1 MRHGRATRVSVRRAT
16 LHDAALLSMIG
27 TAAYA
32 ATYADIWENAG
43 GLADKL
49 ATFRPDAF
57 ADCLQSAN
65 AQTWIATLDG
75 APAGFLTLVNGVPS
89 PASKRDGGA
98 EITRFYLL
106 GPASGQ
112 GIGRALFEAALAEAT
127 TVGARYLWLDLMAH
141 AHWAEK
147 AYIRLGFRVTGQSEM
162 TAAVRADRRAKLV
175 MEREI
180 A

>member
-1 MRHGRATRVSVRRAT
+1 MMDGKANRVSVRRAT
-16 LHDAALLSMIG
+16 LHDADLLSMIG

-32 ATYADIWENAG
+32 ATYADIWENAA
-43 GLADKL
+43 GLVDKL
-49 ATFRPDAF
+49 ATFRAGAF

-65 AQTWIATLDG
+65 AHTWIAALDG
-75 APAGFLTLVNGVPS
+75 APVGFLTLVDGVPS

-112 GIGRALFEAALAEAT
+112 GIGGALFEAALAEAAAG
-127 TVGARYLWLDLMAH
+127 GARYLWLDLMAH

-147 AYIRLGFRVTGQSEM
+147 AYARLGFRATGRTEM

-175 MEREI
+175 MERDI
-180 A
+180 G